1 MKKII
6 SIWSKLLIIPSVL
19 LLTSTLFN
27 ACQQQPKNKVLIVT
41 GQNTFN
47 WEVSSKA
54 LKQILE
60 NSGLFRVNI
69 HISPKQGEDMS
80 GFNPNFSNYDVVVL
94 NYNGDSWPEQTR
106 ISFVDYIKTGGG
118 V

>member
-6 SIWSKLLIIPSVL
+6 SIWSRFIFIPVVL
-19 LLTSTLFN
+19 LSVSVLFN

-47 WEVSSKA
+47 WEATSKA

-60 NSGLFRVNI
+60 NSGLFNVNI
-69 HISPKQGEDMS
+69 HISPLKEKICLGIIPTFLTMM
-80 GFNPNFSNYDVVVL
+80 
-94 NYNGDSWPEQTR
+94 
-106 ISFVDYIKTGGG
+106 
-118 V
+118 